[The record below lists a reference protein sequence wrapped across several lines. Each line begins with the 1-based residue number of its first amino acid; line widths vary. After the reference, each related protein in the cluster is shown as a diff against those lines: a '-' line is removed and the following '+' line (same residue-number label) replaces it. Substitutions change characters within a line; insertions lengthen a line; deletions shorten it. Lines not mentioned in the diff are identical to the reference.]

1 MEDWGSNFRKDDET
15 SCEGGGGYYYLVG
28 FERDGTNNLNGIK
41 RAKCCARD
49 QTFWN
54 IPTQCQ
60 MPDWIRSLDG
70 WVGCVNIHVSI
81 SGWKAMLFLKC
92 FQFSVVD
99 SFQ

>member
-60 MPDWIRSLDG
+60 MPDWIKSLDG
-70 WVGCVNIHVSI
+70 WVGFVKYTCEHFCLEGNGILEMFSI
-81 SGWKAMLFLKC
+81 QRC
-92 FQFSVVD
+92 R
-99 SFQ
+99 